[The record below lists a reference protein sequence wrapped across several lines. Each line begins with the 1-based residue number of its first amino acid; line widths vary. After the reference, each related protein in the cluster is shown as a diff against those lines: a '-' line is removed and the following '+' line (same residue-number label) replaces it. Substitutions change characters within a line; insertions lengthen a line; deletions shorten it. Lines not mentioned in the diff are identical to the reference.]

1 MTEGITKSMLEKFC
15 EAAEKQLKIIHI
27 NAQSLTYK
35 CHAEEFMYLF
45 DGSKHD
51 IISVSETFYNT
62 PQDVVQLAGY
72 NVFVSNRTSHEGGGV
87 AVYVR
92 SSLTCKIISQSVSPQ
107 HREQRPD
114 YIILEIKL
122 QNTKILFACVYRPP
136 KAGHLN
142 FFHDDLF
149 ELCTE
154 YENLFVTG
162 DVNAHFDSN
171 KPCDVLDSKA
181 VYHLLETCNLE
192 RVPFGPTYHIGDI
205 NSSLDMIATNCFEK
219 ITDFMQIPVSGL
231 SAHDLLYAAFMFS
244 VPKYKKLSVTCRNFS
259 KFNEDT
265 VKQDIIEA
273 PWENMFYSVHIDEK
287 VSIFNE
293 ILTGI
298 YDKHAPFKT
307 FVIKN
312 QPKPWVTQEIVSLIK
327 QRDTAYHRYRRTKM
341 QNDSVIY
348 KSLRNTVNRVRR
360 DAKIKYA
367 HSVFNNA
374 RSSKDLW
381 QSLKS
386 LNVTGKSRAPC
397 AFPAADDLN
406 AHYASVSCTD
416 PEAVNVNIKHYDS
429 QPALVE
435 DKFYFSDVTPSELLK
450 AVKTVTSNATGVD
463 DISIRMLKSCILELT
478 PPILHLFNYSLHTS
492 TALLKVVGDIR
503 EAVGNRKIALLVLYD
518 FSNAFPSVHH
528 GLLLSKLRHLGLAN
542 PALTWM
548 KSYLEIEDI
557 PVPYLECVNNLGL
570 MIDSS
575 LNWEKSATVT
585 YKKSIAALH
594 GLRRH
599 KNMLPT
605 EVRKRLVESL
615 VLPIIDYG
623 CTVTFGMLVKCSDM
637 LQRIQNAC
645 ARFVFSLPRDCHIS
659 KYLIKLNWLSV
670 KQRRNFY
677 SVCLLKKILYYKCPT
692 YLFEKFTF
700 VATIC
705 ERARRDDKPQLRL
718 QQHLTDK
725 ERGAFWIAA
734 VVLWNQLPASVLN
747 CKSIDSFKNQA
758 HKYITQHQLSY

>member
-92 SSLTCKIISQSVSPQ
+92 SSLKCKIISQSVSPQ

-386 LNVTGKSRAPC
+386 LNVT
-397 AFPAADDLN
+397 
-406 AHYASVSCTD
+406 
-416 PEAVNVNIKHYDS
+416 
-429 QPALVE
+429 
-435 DKFYFSDVTPSELLK
+435 
-450 AVKTVTSNATGVD
+450 
-463 DISIRMLKSCILELT
+463 
-478 PPILHLFNYSLHTS
+478 
-492 TALLKVVGDIR
+492 
-503 EAVGNRKIALLVLYD
+503 
-518 FSNAFPSVHH
+518 
-528 GLLLSKLRHLGLAN
+528 
-542 PALTWM
+542 
-548 KSYLEIEDI
+548 EDI

-615 VLPIIDYG
+615 ILPIIDYG
-623 CTVTFGMLVKCSDM
+623 CTVTFGMVVKCSDM